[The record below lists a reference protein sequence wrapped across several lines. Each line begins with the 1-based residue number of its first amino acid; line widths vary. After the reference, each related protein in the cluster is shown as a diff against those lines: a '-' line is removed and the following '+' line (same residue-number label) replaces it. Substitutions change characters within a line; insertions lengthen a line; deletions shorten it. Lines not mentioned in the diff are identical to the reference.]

1 MVGADKPRMLK
12 LTAQYADLWNTGYM
26 GKPETLADRRAKNR
40 SCVPRDQARP
50 RDLGVTALI
59 GLWYPDLQ
67 ANKPKF
73 FDNPLTGSVQE
84 IAAAMRGYAEIGVQ
98 HIMSRSSPTLQ
109 KRARQ
114 LTEALHLYS
123 PHATAVNAVLF

>member
-26 GKPETLADRRAKNR
+26 GMPETLAGRRVKIEAACREIK
-40 SCVPRDQARP
+40 RDPAT
-50 RDLGVTALI
+50 LGVTALI

-73 FDNPLTGSVQE
+73 FDNPLTGTVEE

-98 HIMSRSSPTLQ
+98 HIMFQVEPYTSE
-109 KRARQ
+109 ARRR
-114 LTEALHLYS
+114 LTEALHLYRRMQQR
-123 PHATAVNAVLF
+123 